1 MKAVLCRQ
9 YGPPEMLDWADT
21 GEPPMTADG
30 VRIAVKAAAL
40 NFPDL
45 LAIEG
50 KYQWKVDFPFSPGF
64 ECAGEVLE
72 VGPEV
77 EGIAVGQRVAAH
89 PWRNCLAEQ
98 VVAPADIVFP
108 IPDTMD
114 FPTAAGFTIVYGT
127 VHHALIDRGR
137 LQEGETL
144 LVLGAA
150 GGVGLAAVELG
161 KRLGATVIA
170 AAGGAE
176 KLALCEEYGADHGID
191 YREGR
196 LRDAVKE
203 LTGGRGADVIFDP
216 VGGDMT
222 DEAVRCINWRGR
234 ILIIGFAAGR
244 IAQTAANLTLL
255 KGSEIVGVAYHGFFN
270 REPELGRR
278 NMADLMARFACGE
291 LKPHHSITLPM
302 SQAVDAL
309 RAIAERRSTGKVI
322 LVNS

>member
-1 MKAVLCRQ
+1 MKAVLCRE
-9 YGPPEMLDWADT
+9 YGPPETLAWAET
-21 GEPPMTADG
+21 QEPPMTPDG
-30 VRIAVKAAAL
+30 VRIAVRAAAL

-45 LAIEG
+45 LMIEG
-50 KYQWKVDFPFSPGF
+50 KYQWKSEFPFSPGV

-72 VGPEV
+72 VGPEA

-89 PWRNCLAEQ
+89 PWRNCFAQQ
-98 VVAPADIVFP
+98 VVAPAEVVFE
-108 IPDTMD
+108 IPEAMD
-114 FPTAAGFTIVYGT
+114 FPTAAGFTVVYGT
-127 VHHALIDRGR
+127 AHHALIDRGR
-137 LQEGETL
+137 LKPGESL

-150 GGVGLAAVELG
+150 GGVGLAALELG

-170 AAGGAE
+170 AAGGE
-176 KLALCEEYGADHGID
+176 DKLALCKDYGADHGID
-191 YREGR
+191 YRQGR

-222 DEAVRCINWRGR
+222 DEAVRCVNWRGR

-244 IAQTAANLTLL
+244 IAQTPANYTLL
-255 KGSEIVGVAYHGFFN
+255 RGAEIVGVAYHGFFN
-270 REPELGRR
+270 REAQLGRR
-278 NMADLMARFACGE
+278 NMADLMARFADGE

-302 SQAVDAL
+302 SQAADAL
-309 RAIAERRSTGKVI
+309 QAMAERRSTGKII